1 MQRQSDTWNHALD
14 CLRQS
19 IPVTLL
25 YVLESRGSSPGR
37 QGFFMTVSADGRMEG
52 SVGGGIME
60 HKFVELGR
68 EMAQSGSPDYQ
79 LRKQVHD
86 KSAGQDQ
93 SGMICSGEQLL
104 LLYPLGARDLP
115 VIEALIRS
123 ITNYRNGT
131 LSLSPAGLAFSAT
144 VPPEDYHF
152 SFSNEEDWIYRE
164 KTGYKNQL
172 FIAGGGHCALAL
184 CRLMR
189 DMDFYITLFEDR
201 EGLNTLEKNSYAHDI
216 ILLDDYTGLGHM
228 IPSGKNQY
236 LVIMTFGYRTDDMAL
251 RSLAGR
257 HFNYLGVLGSRNK
270 MDRLFSAY
278 LEEGFPAD
286 WLQRIN
292 SPAGLAVNSQTPE
305 EIAVSIAAAIIGVK
319 NGASLP

>member
-1 MQRQSDTWNHALD
+1 MQRQLDTWNHALD

-60 HKFVELGR
+60 HKFVELAR
-68 EMAQSGSPDYQ
+68 EMNRSGFSGFQ

-104 LLYPLGARDLP
+104 LLYPLGIRDLP
-115 VIEALIRS
+115 IIEELIRS
-123 ITNYRNGT
+123 VNASRNGT
-131 LSLSPAGLAFSAT
+131 LSFSPAGLSFSNA
-144 VPPEDYHF
+144 VPPEDF
-152 SFSNEEDWIYRE
+152 NFTFNSESDWIYRE

-184 CRLMR
+184 SRLMR

-201 EGLNTLEKNSYAHDI
+201 EGLHTLEKNTYAHDI
-216 ILLDDYTGLGHM
+216 IILDDYSGLGHM
-228 IPSGKNQY
+228 IPAGKNQY
-236 LVIMTFGYRTDDMAL
+236 VVIMTFGYRTDDLAL

-257 HFNYLGVLGSRNK
+257 NFSYLGVLGSRNK
-270 MDRLFSAY
+270 MDRLFSSY
-278 LEEGFPAD
+278 GEEVFPSG
-286 WLQRIN
+286 WLQHIN
-292 SPAGLAVNSQTPE
+292 SPAGLPVNSQTPE

-319 NGASLP
+319 NGAIRK